1 MFGTAIDVDTD
12 GNVFLNDKG
21 LALLPKLFEVYKKKG
36 MGSNMVKWIV
46 MVDDYKSPYRKLP
59 LEERESLATSVV
71 FEKMKYKTC
80 EDELVVAAREEY
92 ARTQYDPLIDQY
104 RAMSD
109 QIFKMTKVYKSIKPD
124 KENLSDL
131 IKIQKEMGAA
141 AKARDDI
148 KTLIVKDQESEIK
161 IQGAGSE
168 DFSMFE
174 SELDMKGES

>member
-1 MFGTAIDVDTD
+1 
-12 GNVFLNDKG
+12 
-21 LALLPKLFEVYKKKG
+21 
-36 MGSNMVKWIV
+36 
-46 MVDDYKSPYRKLP
+46 
-59 LEERESLATSVV
+59 
-71 FEKMKYKTC
+71 
-80 EDELVVAAREEY
+80 
-92 ARTQYDPLIDQY
+92 
-104 RAMSD
+104 MSD